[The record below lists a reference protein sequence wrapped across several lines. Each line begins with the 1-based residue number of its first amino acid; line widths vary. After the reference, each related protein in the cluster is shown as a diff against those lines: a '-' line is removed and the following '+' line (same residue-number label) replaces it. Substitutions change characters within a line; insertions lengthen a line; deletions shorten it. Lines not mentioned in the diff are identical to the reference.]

1 MSTAGGVGTARHIV
15 DVGGVSVPVQD
26 QERAR
31 AFYTE
36 VLGFEVRLDVP
47 MGDGARWVQV
57 AAPGGAVAIA
67 LVPASGD
74 RPVGIETGIT
84 LATTDAV
91 GDHAALAALGVDVD
105 ELLRWPGVPVMF
117 SFRDPDGNQ
126 LKVMQR

>member
-1 MSTAGGVGTARHIV
+1 MSTAGGVGTARYIV